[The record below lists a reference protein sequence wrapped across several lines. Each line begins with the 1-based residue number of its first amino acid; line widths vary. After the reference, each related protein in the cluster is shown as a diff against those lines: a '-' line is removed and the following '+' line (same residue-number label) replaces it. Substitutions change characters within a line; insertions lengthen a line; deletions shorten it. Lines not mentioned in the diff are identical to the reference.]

1 MEQIQDVRVQQLL
14 RDHEY
19 SIKQDYREHHE
30 AEVNNICDS
39 ENEEER
45 SSEHDRRSSEE
56 LGNELEPQ
64 EQSEQQE

>member
-45 SSEHDRRSSEE
+45 SSEE